1 MSKKIFIFIGEL
13 VVCFILY
20 SFIISQIRSKIVSLD
35 IQITKLEDEY
45 SILKN
50 ETDSIMEVIGQLLSM
65 NNLNKV
71 AVEKN
76 LKRPTKEQIV
86 ELTNDKIEAKKN

>member
-20 SFIISQIRSKIVSLD
+20 SFIISQIRSKTVSLD

-86 ELTNDKIEAKKN
+86 ELINDKIEAKKN

>member
-20 SFIISQIRSKIVSLD
+20 SFIISQIRSKTVSLD

>member
-1 MSKKIFIFIGEL
+1 MSKKIFVFIVEVIVCIL
-13 VVCFILY
+13 VY
-20 SFIISQIRSKIVSLD
+20 SFVISQIRSRMVLLD
-35 IQITKLEDEY
+35 VQLTELEENY
-45 SILKN
+45 KILKN
-50 ETDSIMEVIGQLLSM
+50 ETDSIMESIGQLLSM

>member
-20 SFIISQIRSKIVSLD
+20 SFIISQIRSKTVSLD

-86 ELTNDKIEAKKN
+86 ELTNEKIEAKKN

>member
-1 MSKKIFIFIGEL
+1 MVLLDVQLTEL
-13 VVCFILY
+13 EENY
-20 SFIISQIRSKIVSLD
+20 K
-35 IQITKLEDEY
+35 
-45 SILKN
+45 ILKN
-50 ETDSIMEVIGQLLSM
+50 ETDSIMESIGQLLSM